1 MISSQ
6 SRVQYREGYE
16 PSDNYADEVHFS
28 PDLDPMEPSF
38 EAHPPGT
45 SGNKRS
51 FGRELLR
58 LVVYGLVINTI
69 SGAAFASQY
78 GDDQTIQTLR
88 TLKRAASGLSP
99 GLGIKPPEGVPKS
112 LHQVTPQ
119 ETARVKD
126 AGVMQSTPAQ
136 VTAESPHQVRQQL
149 ETIAS
154 DLATVRSLVEQLT
167 ASQKQMALDIASME
181 TGKDNFSQRTWWL
194 SQSAAFHSATSKSQQ
209 KIVRS
214 SPSPCHNRSPL
225 RRRSL
230 ASAYTDPSSALACGG
245 LTQVCRV
252 GFGWK
257 HCPI

>member
-6 SRVQYREGYE
+6 SRVQYREGYDS
-16 PSDNYADEVHFS
+16 SDNYADEVHFS

-38 EAHPPGT
+38 EAHPRGT

-51 FGRELLR
+51 LGRELLR
-58 LVVYGLVINTI
+58 LVVYGLVIITV

-78 GDDQTIQTLR
+78 GDDRTIQTLR
-88 TLKRAASGLSP
+88 TLKRAVSGLSP
-99 GLGIKPPEGVPKS
+99 GLGIKPPEGAPKS
-112 LHQVTPQ
+112 LHQVTLQ
-119 ETARVKD
+119 ETALED

-167 ASQKQMALDIASME
+167 ASQKQMALDIASTE

-214 SPSPCHNRSPL
+214 SPSP
-225 RRRSL
+225 
-230 ASAYTDPSSALACGG
+230 ATSARP
-245 LTQVCRV
+245 
-252 GFGWK
+252 
-257 HCPI
+257 

>member
-1 MISSQ
+1 MSRSQSPNRGVQAMISSQ

-16 PSDNYADEVHFS
+16 PSDNYEDEVHFS
-28 PDLDPMEPSF
+28 PDLDPTEPSF
-38 EAHPPGT
+38 EAHPRGT

-51 FGRELLR
+51 LGRELLR
-58 LVVYGLVINTI
+58 LVVYGLVIITI

-88 TLKRAASGLSP
+88 TLKRAVSGLSP

-119 ETARVKD
+119 ETALVKE
-126 AGVMQSTPAQ
+126 AGVMQSTAAQ

-149 ETIAS
+149 ETIAN

-194 SQSAAFHSATSKSQQ
+194 SQSADFHSATSKSQQ

-214 SPSPCHNRSPL
+214 SPSP
-225 RRRSL
+225 
-230 ASAYTDPSSALACGG
+230 ATSARP
-245 LTQVCRV
+245 
-252 GFGWK
+252 
-257 HCPI
+257 

>member
-1 MISSQ
+1 
-6 SRVQYREGYE
+6 
-16 PSDNYADEVHFS
+16 
-28 PDLDPMEPSF
+28 MEPSF
-38 EAHPPGT
+38 EAHPRGT
-45 SGNKRS
+45 SGKKRS
-51 FGRELLR
+51 LGRELLR
-58 LVVYGLVINTI
+58 LVVYGLVIITI

-99 GLGIKPPEGVPKS
+99 GLGIKPPEGAPKS
-112 LHQVTPQ
+112 LHLTPQ
-119 ETARVKD
+119 ETALVKD

-214 SPSPCHNRSPL
+214 SLHQHNRSPL

-245 LTQVCRV
+245 LTQV
-252 GFGWK
+252 
-257 HCPI
+257 

>member
-1 MISSQ
+1 VQAMISSQ
-6 SRVQYREGYE
+6 SRVQYRDGYD

-28 PDLDPMEPSF
+28 PDLDLMEPSF

-58 LVVYGLVINTI
+58 LVVYGLVIITI

-78 GDDQTIQTLR
+78 GDDRTIQTLR
-88 TLKRAASGLSP
+88 TLKRAVSGLSP

-136 VTAESPHQVRQQL
+136 VAAESPHQVRQQL
-149 ETIAS
+149 ETIAN
-154 DLATVRSLVEQLT
+154 DLATVRSLVEQLA

-214 SPSPCHNRSPL
+214 SPSPVTTARP
-225 RRRSL
+225 
-230 ASAYTDPSSALACGG
+230 
-245 LTQVCRV
+245 
-252 GFGWK
+252 
-257 HCPI
+257 

>member
-58 LVVYGLVINTI
+58 LVVYGLVIITV

-88 TLKRAASGLSP
+88 TLKRAVSGLSP
-99 GLGIKPPEGVPKS
+99 GLGIKPPEGAPKS
-112 LHQVTPQ
+112 LHQVTLQ
-119 ETARVKD
+119 ETALVKD

-214 SPSPCHNRSPL
+214 SPSPATTARP
-225 RRRSL
+225 
-230 ASAYTDPSSALACGG
+230 
-245 LTQVCRV
+245 
-252 GFGWK
+252 
-257 HCPI
+257 

>member
-1 MISSQ
+1 
-6 SRVQYREGYE
+6 
-16 PSDNYADEVHFS
+16 
-28 PDLDPMEPSF
+28 
-38 EAHPPGT
+38 
-45 SGNKRS
+45 
-51 FGRELLR
+51 
-58 LVVYGLVINTI
+58 VYGLAIITV
-69 SGAAFASQY
+69 SGAAFASNTATTEQF
-78 GDDQTIQTLR
+78 
-88 TLKRAASGLSP
+88 KRSDFEKSRQRP
-99 GLGIKPPEGVPKS
+99 GLGMKPPEGSLKS

-119 ETARVKD
+119 ETALVKD

-214 SPSPCHNRSPL
+214 SPSPATTARP
-225 RRRSL
+225 
-230 ASAYTDPSSALACGG
+230 
-245 LTQVCRV
+245 
-252 GFGWK
+252 
-257 HCPI
+257 

>member
-6 SRVQYREGYE
+6 SRAQYREGYE

-38 EAHPPGT
+38 EAHPRGT
-45 SGNKRS
+45 SGKKRS
-51 FGRELLR
+51 LGRELLR
-58 LVVYGLVINTI
+58 LVVYGLVIITV

-78 GDDQTIQTLR
+78 GDDRTIQTLR
-88 TLKRAASGLSP
+88 TLKRAVSGLSP
-99 GLGIKPPEGVPKS
+99 GLGIKPPEGAPKS
-112 LHQVTPQ
+112 LHKVTLQ
-119 ETARVKD
+119 ETAR

-214 SPSPCHNRSPL
+214 SPSP
-225 RRRSL
+225 
-230 ASAYTDPSSALACGG
+230 ATSARP
-245 LTQVCRV
+245 
-252 GFGWK
+252 
-257 HCPI
+257 

>member
-1 MISSQ
+1 VQAMISSQ

-16 PSDNYADEVHFS
+16 PSDNYADEAHFS

-51 FGRELLR
+51 LGRELLR
-58 LVVYGLVINTI
+58 LVVYGLVIITI

-88 TLKRAASGLSP
+88 TLKRAVSGLSP

-149 ETIAS
+149 ETLPTISLLSGAS
-154 DLATVRSLVEQLT
+154 
-167 ASQKQMALDIASME
+167 
-181 TGKDNFSQRTWWL
+181 
-194 SQSAAFHSATSKSQQ
+194 
-209 KIVRS
+209 
-214 SPSPCHNRSPL
+214 
-225 RRRSL
+225 
-230 ASAYTDPSSALACGG
+230 
-245 LTQVCRV
+245 
-252 GFGWK
+252 
-257 HCPI
+257 